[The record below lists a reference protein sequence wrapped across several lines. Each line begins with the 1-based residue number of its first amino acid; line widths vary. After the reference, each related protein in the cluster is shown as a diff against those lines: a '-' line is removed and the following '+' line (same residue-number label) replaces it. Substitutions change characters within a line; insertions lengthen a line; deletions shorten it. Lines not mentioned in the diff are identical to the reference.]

1 LIPRST
7 PDTAMRQNVNSRS
20 KLLVFA
26 KVPRPGRV
34 KTRLCPPLG
43 AEQATRLYAAMV
55 GDAIE
60 AYASLGFSVR
70 VYVAPDPDPFP
81 AELLPPRVTVHTQMG
96 VGLGERML
104 HALEDAFSDGAER
117 AVLIGTD
124 HPTLPLAYITQAFE
138 AVSSPETVVLGPT
151 LDGGYYLVGMSRS
164 YPELF
169 MGMTYS
175 HPGVLE
181 ETLDRATATDASV
194 TLLRSWYDVDDVAS
208 LQHLAEDLTQM
219 PATVAVRTRKAI
231 QKYFLEVFEG
241 ET

>member
-1 LIPRST
+1 
-7 PDTAMRQNVNSRS
+7 M
-20 KLLVFA
+20 LLVFA
-26 KVPRPGRV
+26 KVPRAGRV

-43 AEQATRLYAAMV
+43 LEQASRLYAAML
-55 GDAIE
+55 GDALE
-60 AYASLGFSVR
+60 AYATLGFTVR
-70 VYVAPDPDPFP
+70 VYVAPDPEPFP
-81 AELLPPRVTVHTQMG
+81 LDVLPPRVTLHTQMG

-124 HPTLPLAYITQAFE
+124 HPTLPLAFITQAFE

-175 HPGVLE
+175 HPKVLE

-194 TLLRSWYDVDDVAS
+194 TLLRSWYDVDDAAS
-208 LQHLAEDLTQM
+208 LQHLAEDLAQR
-219 PATVAVRTRKAI
+219 PASVAPRTRDAI
-231 QKYFLEVFEG
+231 QQYFVEVFELG
-241 ET
+241 MK